1 MMRRIPAPARAR
13 LPNAA
18 VPVRCLLAA
27 WAACACLW
35 AGGAPAQEAWRAPAA
50 DRVVVVPDVHGAYAE
65 LVALLEATSLVDEDV
80 GWTGGDSVL
89 VSLGDLL
96 DRGAESRNVMDL
108 LMRLQREAPAHG
120 GAVHVLLGNHEAMNL
135 MGDLRYVSPAEYAA
149 FAADETTELRE
160 RAYAEFVRLQPQL
173 PDAESRATFAE
184 RYPPGF
190 FAHRAAFAPD
200 GVYGAWLLT
209 LPAVLVV
216 GDTAFAHGGLSGS
229 VAEDVNERVQ
239 ARLREYLQLRAQ
251 LAAPA
256 PPELRADLETSSEAL
271 ARLALGPE
279 LGSESALWYRGTA
292 YCNPLLERPVLDAA
306 LERLG
311 AERLVVGHTPTA
323 DRRARALHDGR
334 LIMLDTGMLA
344 EYYGGRPAALL
355 IERDSVRVRYGDAAE
370 PQALE
375 QGRLEAYG
383 LTEDEIRA
391 VLGTGEIEPA
401 TLPRDA
407 DTAAVTVRRG
417 ETTVQAIVYGE
428 RSAATELAAHAL
440 DRQLGLNL
448 VPPTVSRAI
457 DGRRTAVQLRY
468 PDAVTEAERVARRLP
483 LGEFCRLEPQWRL
496 LSAFDALAGNDGRSA
511 ENLLY
516 LRETS
521 ELKAIEHGRAFGTE
535 RRIRLPDGFALPGEV
550 RAALAAF
557 DDAAAQGALGEWLGE
572 RQIRALLARR
582 DALLEAD

>member
-1 MMRRIPAPARAR
+1 
-13 LPNAA
+13 
-18 VPVRCLLAA
+18 
-27 WAACACLW
+27 
-35 AGGAPAQEAWRAPAA
+35 
-50 DRVVVVPDVHGAYAE
+50 
-65 LVALLEATSLVDEDV
+65 TSLVDEDV

-256 PPELRADLETSSEAL
+256 PPELRADLE
-271 ARLALGPE
+271 
-279 LGSESALWYRGTA
+279 
-292 YCNPLLERPVLDAA
+292 
-306 LERLG
+306 
-311 AERLVVGHTPTA
+311 
-323 DRRARALHDGR
+323 
-334 LIMLDTGMLA
+334 
-344 EYYGGRPAALL
+344 
-355 IERDSVRVRYGDAAE
+355 
-370 PQALE
+370 
-375 QGRLEAYG
+375 
-383 LTEDEIRA
+383 
-391 VLGTGEIEPA
+391 
-401 TLPRDA
+401 
-407 DTAAVTVRRG
+407 
-417 ETTVQAIVYGE
+417 
-428 RSAATELAAHAL
+428 
-440 DRQLGLNL
+440 
-448 VPPTVSRAI
+448 
-457 DGRRTAVQLRY
+457 
-468 PDAVTEAERVARRLP
+468 
-483 LGEFCRLEPQWRL
+483 
-496 LSAFDALAGNDGRSA
+496 
-511 ENLLY
+511 
-516 LRETS
+516 
-521 ELKAIEHGRAFGTE
+521 
-535 RRIRLPDGFALPGEV
+535 
-550 RAALAAF
+550 
-557 DDAAAQGALGEWLGE
+557 
-572 RQIRALLARR
+572 
-582 DALLEAD
+582 